1 MSQPERCRQVHRQLI
16 FNLKARIKPIKS
28 RKMAAQFLKTI
39 INPLG
44 ARGFRYRGR
53 VPPAGCPLGVEFRAL
68 SAMPTQQLI
77 LAANSVRLTLRLYES
92 TRTMS
97 TGTQTVDIQS
107 ESKNQTN
114 QKPKNGSTVPQDNN

>member
-1 MSQPERCRQVHRQLI
+1 
-16 FNLKARIKPIKS
+16 
-28 RKMAAQFLKTI
+28 MASQFLKTI

-44 ARGFRYRGR
+44 VGQTDIEGGFLQS
-53 VPPAGCPLGVEFRAL
+53 AWRAL
-68 SAMPTQQLI
+68 STMPTQQLI
-77 LAANSVRLTLRLYES
+77 QAANSVRLTLRLYES

>member
-1 MSQPERCRQVHRQLI
+1 MAKKLVNSIITLLPFFPPQTLCLFWTLE
-16 FNLKARIKPIKS
+16 ARI
-28 RKMAAQFLKTI
+28 AQLEAT
-39 INPLG
+39 
-44 ARGFRYRGR
+44 ATEE
-53 VPPAGCPLGVEFRAL
+53 VPP
-68 SAMPTQQLI
+68 Q
-77 LAANSVRLTLRLYES
+77 S